1 MEIKTNLRALRH
13 RYGLSLAELEAASG
27 LSNQYL
33 SRAELGQLSATERL
47 EKQLASAIESV
58 ISDRKAELQA
68 LEKDYMA
75 FKGLLL
81 REEAYPNE
89 Q

>member
-13 RYGLSLAELEAASG
+13 RYRLSLAELEAASG

-47 EKQLASAIESV
+47 EKQLASHGLS
-58 ISDRKAELQA
+58 SSRQA
-68 LEKDYMA
+68 
-75 FKGLLL
+75 FLLTVD
-81 REEAYPNE
+81 ETGTTYCIPKKEAAT
-89 Q
+89 